1 MTRDPD
7 LLAAGAMLLAFAA
20 YVMWVARS
28 VWIGRGRIVANGE
41 NRIQHLFGKGFASHW
56 LRSIAAQAIW
66 LLSLSVMMLIDA
78 LVPLPW
84 GLDRVL
90 TIWLIVAF
98 LLVISTFV
106 FGWPRVL
113 IPPRFRDSAARSG

>member
-1 MTRDPD
+1 
-7 LLAAGAMLLAFAA
+7 
-20 YVMWVARS
+20 
-28 VWIGRGRIVANGE
+28 
-41 NRIQHLFGKGFASHW
+41 
-56 LRSIAAQAIW
+56 
-66 LLSLSVMMLIDA
+66 MMLIDA

-113 IPPRFRDSAARSG
+113 VPPRFRDSAARSG